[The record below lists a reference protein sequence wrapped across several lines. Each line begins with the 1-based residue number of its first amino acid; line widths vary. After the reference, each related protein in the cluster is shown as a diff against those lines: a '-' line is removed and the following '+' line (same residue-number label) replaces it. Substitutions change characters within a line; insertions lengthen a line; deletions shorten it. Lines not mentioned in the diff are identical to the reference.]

1 MSFLW
6 TTIRVKDLEESIEFY
21 QDIVGLELQRR
32 FEAGPKREIA
42 FMAAGA
48 GKGETEIELIDD
60 QDDKEESDLGKD
72 ISLGFAVTSVSK
84 KMESLKEKGIE
95 IEEGPITP
103 NPQIE
108 FFFVLD
114 PNGLRIQ
121 FAENK

>member
-21 QDIVGLELQRR
+21 QDIVGLKLQRR
-32 FEAGPKREIA
+32 FEAGPKSKIA

-48 GKGETEIELIDD
+48 GEGETEIELIDD
-60 QDDKEESDLGKD
+60 QDKEESDLGKD
-72 ISLGFAVTSVSK
+72 ISLGFAVDSVSK
-84 KMESLKEKGIE
+84 KIESLKEKGIE
-95 IEEGPITP
+95 IEEGPIAP